1 MGFLMSL
8 FMMWI
13 LLILNV
19 RVNSNLLLVVLVL
32 TIISFIYE
40 VFNLNRFDDDK

>member
-40 VFNLNRFDDDK
+40 AFNLNRFDDDK